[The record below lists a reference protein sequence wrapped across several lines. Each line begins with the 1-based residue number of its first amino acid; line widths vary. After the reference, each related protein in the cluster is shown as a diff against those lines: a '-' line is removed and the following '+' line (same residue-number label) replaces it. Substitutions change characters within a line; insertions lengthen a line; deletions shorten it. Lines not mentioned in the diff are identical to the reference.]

1 MTLGP
6 MSDGSSPQCAAGS
19 AHVIQFPLEGGRQ
32 VPGVGG
38 GEPLSTNMLES
49 CFIFYSYRYSLMKLT
64 FDSDVTE
71 QAFASGPAADVDLY
85 C

>member
-1 MTLGP
+1 
-6 MSDGSSPQCAAGS
+6 MSDGSSPQCAAG
-19 AHVIQFPLEGGRQ
+19 
-32 VPGVGG
+32 GG
-38 GEPLSTNMLES
+38 GFEQSEPLSTNMLES

-71 QAFASGPAADVDLY
+71 QAFASGPAADVGLY